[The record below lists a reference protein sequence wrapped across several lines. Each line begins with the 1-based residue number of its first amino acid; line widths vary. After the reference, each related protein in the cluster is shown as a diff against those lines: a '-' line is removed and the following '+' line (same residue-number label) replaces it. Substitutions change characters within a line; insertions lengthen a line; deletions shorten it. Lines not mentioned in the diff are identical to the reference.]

1 MSSFTPPTLHPR
13 GSLRARFGAVADQDA
28 IFRKLGVG
36 ARRCDLGDEGL
47 YLAEEIV
54 AADRWLGG
62 SDPDALGILVL
73 ALMIAQRQGSSRLP
87 LDDSRAKSPSASP
100 SGDGASGAPAKA
112 RLRTLVGEILRVA
125 GLELDINRILKRI
138 KDLTAAPSFNS
149 VIGTGDARLPLIVD
163 DNCLYTERSRY
174 LEVRVAKRLA
184 VRLAASRAASSG
196 ASGKPTLR
204 LVGSGNSAGP
214 SANEPSAENRIAVPS
229 REQLRDVMADLV
241 ARPSKGA
248 LSAEQLKAVEL
259 ALSGSLTVVTGGP
272 GTGKTLV
279 AAAIVR
285 GFARLGVPPI
295 QIALAA
301 QTGKAANR
309 LTEMIGDQ
317 LAAIASPAEADSAL
331 VASPPA
337 AQTLHR
343 LLGYRG
349 DGFAHHAQSPLP
361 VGALIVDEASMVD
374 LELMDALLDALPASV
389 PLVLIGDA
397 HQLPAIDAGQILADL
412 AEPGGVGGA
421 CVATLEHSY
430 RMDAA
435 DPRGRAV
442 LEAARAVRAMEAQ
455 RLTEKNGLATL
466 RTPGTLSWSGAE
478 WVDTGTG
485 TKALDV
491 VHAVAGA
498 LWHHF
503 DGPKAQQLA
512 NGTVFRFT
520 DGRVDPTQANELD
533 ALWKLLG
540 KARLLTVTRG
550 MPTGSLALN
559 AHVHGLALERMTV
572 TGRPDFVPGEPVMI
586 TANDYQR
593 GLFNGDQGIIIRAD
607 EGSGAHRYRALF
619 RVQGQLVPFAIEA
632 LRDRLELAWALTVH
646 KSQGSEL
653 EALAL
658 ILPED
663 EHLPLLTRELLYT
676 GITRARTSAVL
687 CGTRAAIIAAGKRGA
702 LRHSGLATRLRALR

>member
-1 MSSFTPPTLHPR
+1 MSGTPPTLHPR
-13 GSLRARFGAVADQDA
+13 GSLRAKFAPIGDQDA

-62 SDPDALGILVL
+62 SDPEALGILVL

-87 LDDSRAKSPSASP
+87 LDDTRAKSSSNAPDASTAGRSSA
-100 SGDGASGAPAKA
+100 GLFAGGAAGGSSAGVSVAGAAGGSAGGSTKG
-112 RLRTLVGEILRVA
+112 RLRTLVTEIMRVA
-125 GLELDINRILKRI
+125 GLDSDTNRVLKRI
-138 KDLTAAPSFNS
+138 KELTSAPSFNS
-149 VIGTGDARLPLIVD
+149 VIGRGDARLPLIVED
-163 DNCLYTERSRY
+163 GCLYTERSRY

-184 VRLAASRAASSG
+184 KRLAAARAAAKS
-196 ASGKPTLR
+196 
-204 LVGSGNSAGP
+204 
-214 SANEPSAENRIAVPS
+214 
-229 REQLRDVMADLV
+229 DVLADLV
-241 ARPSKGA
+241 ARPGKGT
-248 LSAEQLKAVEL
+248 LSAEQLRAVEL

-309 LTEMIGDQ
+309 LTEMIGEQ
-317 LAAIASPAEADSAL
+317 LAAVASPADADQAL

-374 LELMDALLDALPASV
+374 LELMDALLDALPESV

-397 HQLPAIDAGQILADL
+397 NQLPAIDAGQILADL

-421 CVATLEHSY
+421 CVAVLEHSY

-442 LEAARAVRAMEAQ
+442 LEAARAVRAGEAQ
-455 RLTEKNGLATL
+455 RLTEKSGLATL
-466 RTPGTLSWSGAE
+466 RTPGTLQWSGAE
-478 WVDTGTG
+478 WVDTTG
-485 TKALDV
+485 TENRPIEK
-491 VHAVAGA
+491 VHAVAAA

-503 DGPKAQQLA
+503 DGPRAQRLA
-512 NGTVFRFT
+512 NDTVFGFV
-520 DGRVDPTQANELD
+520 DGRIDPAQADELQ
-533 ALWKLLG
+533 ALWGLLG

-559 AHVHGLALERMTV
+559 AYIHALTLDRMTV

-619 RVQGQLVPFAIEA
+619 RVHGQLVPFAIEA

-653 EALAL
+653 DALAL

-687 CGTRAAIIAAGKRGA
+687 CGTKAAIIAAGKRGA

>member
-1 MSSFTPPTLHPR
+1 
-13 GSLRARFGAVADQDA
+13 
-28 IFRKLGVG
+28 
-36 ARRCDLGDEGL
+36 
-47 YLAEEIV
+47 
-54 AADRWLGG
+54 
-62 SDPDALGILVL
+62 
-73 ALMIAQRQGSSRLP
+73 
-87 LDDSRAKSPSASP
+87 
-100 SGDGASGAPAKA
+100 
-112 RLRTLVGEILRVA
+112 
-125 GLELDINRILKRI
+125 
-138 KDLTAAPSFNS
+138 
-149 VIGTGDARLPLIVD
+149 VIGTGDARLPLIVED
-163 DNCLYTERSRY
+163 GCLYTERSRY
-174 LEVRVAKRLA
+174 LEQRVAKRLA
-184 VRLAASRAASSG
+184 ARLAAPRTWNG
-196 ASGKPTLR
+196 GTLPLR
-204 LVGSGNSAGP
+204 LVTDDEVAGM
-214 SANEPSAENRIAVPS
+214 SAVPS
-229 REQLRDVMADLV
+229 PEQLHDVMADLV
-241 ARPSKGA
+241 ARPGKGA

-309 LTEMIGDQ
+309 LTEMIGEQ
-317 LAAIASPAEADSAL
+317 LLGVAAKAEADEGL

-421 CVATLEHSY
+421 CVAVLEHSY

-442 LEAARAVRAMEAQ
+442 LEAAKSVRAGEAQ

-466 RTPGTLSWSGAE
+466 RTPGTLQWSGAE
-478 WVDTGTG
+478 WVDTTAQHPIE
-485 TKALDV
+485 T
-491 VHAVAGA
+491 VHSVAAA

-503 DGPKAQQLA
+503 DGPKAQRIA
-512 NGTVFRFT
+512 NDTVFRFE
-520 DGRVDPTQANELD
+520 DGRVDPAQAEELD
-533 ALWKLLG
+533 GLWRLLG
-540 KARLLTVTRG
+540 KARILTVTRG
-550 MPTGSLALN
+550 MATGSLALN
-559 AHVHGLALERMTV
+559 AHVHQLTLERMTV
-572 TGRPDFVPGEPVMI
+572 TGRPEFVPGEPVMI

-632 LRDRLELAWALTVH
+632 LRDRLELSWALTVH

-658 ILPED
+658 VLPED

-676 GITRARTSAVL
+676 GITRARTCAVL
-687 CGTRAAIIAAGKRGA
+687 CGSRAAIIAAGKRGA
-702 LRHSGLATRLRALR
+702 LRHSGLATRLRGLR

>member
-1 MSSFTPPTLHPR
+1 MSGLHPR
-13 GSLRARFGAVADQDA
+13 GTLRARFAPTSDSDM
-28 IFRKLGVG
+28 FRRLSIG

-62 SDPDALGILVL
+62 SDPEALGILVL

-87 LDDSRAKSPSASP
+87 LDAR
-100 SGDGASGAPAKA
+100 G
-112 RLRTLVGEILRVA
+112 RLRQLVGDILRVA
-125 GLELDINRILKRI
+125 DLGATAADTNRIVKRI
-138 KDLTAAPSFNS
+138 TNLTAYPSFNS

-163 DNCLYTERSRY
+163 DGCLYTERSRW
-174 LEVRVAKRLA
+174 LELRVAQRLASRLA
-184 VRLAASRAASSG
+184 VAHSLD
-196 ASGKPTLR
+196 P
-204 LVGSGNSAGP
+204 
-214 SANEPSAENRIAVPS
+214 
-229 REQLRDVMADLV
+229 DVLADL
-241 ARPSKGA
+241 ADRPGSRA
-248 LSAEQLKAVEL
+248 LSAEQLRAVEL
-259 ALSGSLTVVTGGP
+259 ALSGTLTVVTGGP

-309 LTEMIGDQ
+309 LTEVIVEQ
-317 LAAIASPAEADSAL
+317 LQAVASPADADRQLLA
-331 VASPPA
+331 APPT

-349 DGFAHHAQSPLP
+349 DGFAHHGKSPLP

-374 LELMDALLDALPASV
+374 LELMDALLDALPAHV
-389 PLVLIGDA
+389 PLVLVGDA

-412 AEPGGVGGA
+412 ADPATGARVGL
-421 CVATLEHSY
+421 LEHSF
-430 RMDAA
+430 RMDAS
-435 DPRGRAV
+435 DPKGRAV
-442 LEAARAVRAMEAQ
+442 FEAARAVHAGTADK
-455 RLTEKNGLATL
+455 LTDKNGLAVP
-466 RTPGTLSWSGAE
+466 RTPGTLQWAGCE
-478 WVDTGTG
+478 WIDSAARPLETTH
-485 TKALDV
+485 DV
-491 VHAVAGA
+491 AAA

-503 DGPKAQQLA
+503 DGPHAQRLA
-512 NGTVFRFT
+512 NETVFRF
-520 DGRVDPTQANELD
+520 DNGRVAPEQHAELE
-533 ALWKLLG
+533 ALWHLLG
-540 KARLLTVTRG
+540 RARILTVTRG
-550 MPTGSLALN
+550 LPTGSQALN
-559 AHVHGLALERMTV
+559 AFLHDLALDRMTV
-572 TGRPDFVPGEPVMI
+572 SGRPDFVPGEPVMI

-593 GLFNGDQGIIIRAD
+593 GLFNGDQGIIVRAD
-607 EGSGAHRYRALF
+607 EGGSQHRYRAVF
-619 RVQGQLVPFAIEA
+619 RVAGQLVPFAIEA

-653 EALAL
+653 DALAL

-687 CGTRAAIIAAGKRGA
+687 CGSKAALVAAGKRVA
-702 LRHSGLATRLRALR
+702 QRHSGLAARLRTLR